1 MTDVSLLK
9 FHHKGIVLIGVS
21 LIPWR
26 GTLNRRECYF
36 IQSKSS
42 HYIVPSSYYLSIKSL
57 RAISQ
62 YKVSLELFN
71 YLISSFNVTL
81 TFPKALKP

>member
-9 FHHKGIVLIGVS
+9 FHHKGILLIGVAT
-21 LIPWR
+21 IPWR
-26 GTLNRRECYF
+26 GTFNRRECYF

-42 HYIVPSSYYLSIKSL
+42 NYILPSSYYLSIKSL

-62 YKVSLELFN
+62 FKVSLELFN

-81 TFPKALKP
+81 TLPKAFQP